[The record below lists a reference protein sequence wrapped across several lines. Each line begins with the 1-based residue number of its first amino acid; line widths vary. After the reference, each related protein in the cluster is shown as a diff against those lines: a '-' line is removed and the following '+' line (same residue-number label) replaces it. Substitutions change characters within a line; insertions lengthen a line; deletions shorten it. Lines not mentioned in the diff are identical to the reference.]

1 MSQVRLISHH
11 TDGLHQKVV
20 LMEAINA
27 EGVRLADLS
36 TEKLIEKAA
45 IIEEQQKQS
54 EIKLRAMDPKA
65 TGINKGKTS
74 RPKAIWEILQ
84 RNFGADYFL
93 DVIEEEYGISPGANE
108 EITKMI

>member
-1 MSQVRLISHH
+1 
-11 TDGLHQKVV
+11 
-20 LMEAINA
+20 MEAINS
-27 EGVRLADLS
+27 EGVKLSDLN

-54 EIKLRAMDPKA
+54 EIELRALDPKA
-65 TGINKGKTS
+65 TVMNKGKSS
-74 RPKAIWEILQ
+74 RPKAIWEFLQ
-84 RNFGADYFL
+84 KSFGADYFL